1 MLNTEQTKGQT
12 VFQHGQSVQTH
23 FMQFVD
29 HLKTKSTL
37 PDWRMPSWASTHTQF
52 LLDNL
57 HSLEVIA
64 AYTLYHDCGK
74 PFCRTV
80 DEDGRVHFPDHAD
93 VSRRVYLAATGD
105 AVVAGL
111 IGWDMAIHLSS
122 AEEIEM
128 RLKSMWTTADAV
140 TLLIA
145 ALSEVHSNAKMFGG
159 IESTSFKMKW
169 KTIEKRGKQICK
181 FYMP

>member
-1 MLNTEQTKGQT
+1 
-12 VFQHGQSVQTH
+12 
-23 FMQFVD
+23 
-29 HLKTKSTL
+29 
-37 PDWRMPSWASTHTQF
+37 
-52 LLDNL
+52 
-57 HSLEVIA
+57 
-64 AYTLYHDCGK
+64 
-74 PFCRTV
+74 
-80 DEDGRVHFPDHAD
+80 
-93 VSRRVYLAATGD
+93 
-105 AVVAGL
+105 
-111 IGWDMAIHLSS
+111 MAIHLSS